1 MYESRQS
8 GYDINYVDILSAEA
22 NAISLSLL
30 ASCVQPRV
38 LIYLFTHFDLM
49 EVAFNCSEEGTD
61 GLCWRDLP
69 EVDRKGKRKD
79 RDPSCNLWVL
89 KRHSLV

>member
-1 MYESRQS
+1 MQFLSPFWLPVFSR
-8 GYDINYVDILSAEA
+8 G
-22 NAISLSLL
+22 
-30 ASCVQPRV
+30 V

-49 EVAFNCSEEGTD
+49 EVAFNFSEEGTD

-79 RDPSCNLWVL
+79 RDPPSNLWVL
-89 KRHSLV
+89 KRYSLVWAHIPT